1 MLIFLGT
8 SGAVVT
14 GISLPFMQLLFG
26 EIMDALN
33 GNPVSRFYLVYYRFP
48 AILMY
53 NVLSLV

>member
-48 AILMY
+48 AILM
-53 NVLSLV
+53 